1 MPQSIAIT
9 GQGIICAIGVDCE
22 SVLSSLKKEE
32 HGISQ
37 IKYLESIHKE
47 LPVGE
52 VKLSDN
58 QMKDILGLP
67 TDREVSRTSLLG
79 AIALKQALD
88 SYGLTREDLTGKRV
102 ALISGTTVGGMDVTE
117 RHYSKM
123 LSDKN
128 EAGYLAQHD
137 CGSNTE

>member
-79 AIALKQALD
+79 AIALKQAMKSSVLKK
-88 SYGLTREDLTGKRV
+88 EDLAGKRV

-117 RHYSKM
+117 RHYPQM
-123 LSDKN
+123 LSDKGK
-128 EAGYLAQHD
+128 ARYL
-137 CGSNTE
+137 

>member
-47 LPVGE
+47 LPAGE

-58 QMKDILGLP
+58 QMKDNLGLP
-67 TDREVSRTSLLG
+67 SDREVSRTSLFG
-79 AIALKQALD
+79 AIALKQAMKIFWTEGRRFSREKSCSHIGD
-88 SYGLTREDLTGKRV
+88 NCRWYGCNRA
-102 ALISGTTVGGMDVTE
+102 ALSTNAF
-117 RHYSKM
+117 R
-123 LSDKN
+123 
-128 EAGYLAQHD
+128 
-137 CGSNTE
+137 